1 MKLTV
6 LSENHT
12 LFPNLTAEYG
22 LSVYLEKGDTRLLF
36 DAGLYGACM
45 DNAGTLGIDLDT
57 LTAIAFSHNHRDHCG
72 GFVRLAC
79 ERHPVC
85 PVYAHTGF
93 FRRKWWDHSADPIEQ
108 PTHADTLELV
118 GPPMDVAFLA
128 QQGITGFRLLPGDVF
143 SLGDG
148 VYLVGNFPID
158 TGMEIVHPASVMEM
172 PDGSMVRDTFRDE
185 QVCVIKTARG
195 LVVLT
200 GCAHNGIIN
209 ILRTV
214 QQRFSGERIIAV
226 FGGTHLVPPNEERI
240 GKTAAFFAESG
251 IDCVGVC
258 HCTGPNALAVISQQ
272 VPGYVRTGTGFTWQT
287 ED

>member
-1 MKLTV
+1 
-6 LSENHT
+6 
-12 LFPNLTAEYG
+12 
-22 LSVYLEKGDTRLLF
+22 
-36 DAGLYGACM
+36 M
-45 DNAGTLGIDLDT
+45 DNADAGERPGH
-57 LTAIAFSHNHRDHCG
+57 AHGHAFSPNHRDHCG
-72 GFVRLAC
+72 GFVRLAWTPSC
-79 ERHPVC
+79 LPGLC
-85 PVYAHTGF
+85 AYGF
-93 FRRKWWDHSADPIEQ
+93 SAAVVGSQRRSHRA
-108 PTHADTLELV
+108 ADTCRYV
-118 GPPMDVAFLA
+118 NGRPADGRRVSG